1 MLLYIQ
7 CFVIVS
13 TGFQQKG
20 HVIYRIICLGWF
32 KKYIDKIAVT
42 KPESECIN
50 ILLIALNLKYIM

>member
-1 MLLYIQ
+1 MQ

-20 HVIYRIICLGWF
+20 NVIYRIICLGWF
-32 KKYIDKIAVT
+32 KKYTGKIAVT

-50 ILLIALNLKYIM
+50 ILLIVLNLKYIM